1 MKALARNPLPLDG
14 LLGRVERWVNRLPH
28 PFVLFAGIFGV
39 AAVVSTVIAA
49 FDVSVQVPGEKSSTP
64 VLGALTPEGLSH
76 LLATATDSFMA
87 FPALGPVLVIAMG
100 IGVAQ
105 GTGALE
111 CLMRIAFLRVSR
123 RWVPYLVAFVAC
135 QGHVLADSAYILLP
149 SLAAIVFKA
158 VGRNPV
164 AGLLGAF
171 VCVGSGYDGGIL
183 LGTLDVTTTGITKS
197 AADLLPG
204 IDGYQVHIAMNWF
217 FTAATGLLLP
227 LVGGFLIDR
236 VLEPRLAPWN
246 PTYDPAHA
254 GAEDGAAA
262 EALATPAQRR
272 ALLISGGV
280 TLVAAAAMVTAWLL
294 PGSPLRGEDGVLA
307 PSPFVDSLALVLSGL
322 FFLFGIVYAR
332 CGGVD
337 KEARAV
343 YPHLIGAVRDMSGFV
358 VLVFAIAQ
366 TINLLTWSNLG
377 KLFAIG
383 LADGAK
389 SVGLGGFGILLAVVL
404 VTSLL
409 NLLITSGSALWSILG
424 TVMVPA
430 GMLLGLSPAAMHAAF
445 RIGDSVTGAITPM
458 QVFLYFALVSAQ
470 KYQPE
475 LRLGT
480 VISRLVPFAL
490 SFATVWTVIL
500 TGFYFLDLPLGP
512 GAPIHLP

>member
-1 MKALARNPLPLDG
+1 MKALERDPIPMDG
-14 LLGRVERWVNRLPH
+14 LLGRVERVVNRLPH
-28 PFVLFAGIFGV
+28 PFALFAGIFGLV
-39 AAVVSTVIAA
+39 AVVSTVVAA
-49 FDVSVQVPGEKSSTP
+49 FDVAVQVPGEKSPAP

-76 LLATATDSFMA
+76 LLGTAIDSFMA

-197 AADLLPG
+197 AAELLPG
-204 IDGYQVHIAMNWF
+204 IDGYHVHIAMNWF
-217 FTAATGLLLP
+217 FTATAGLLLP

-236 VLEPRLAPWN
+236 VLEPRLAPWD
-246 PTYDPAHA
+246 PRHDPARSG
-254 GAEDGAAA
+254 GAETGAA
-262 EALATPAQRR
+262 ETLATPAQRR

-280 TLVAAAAMVTAWLL
+280 TLMAAAAMVTAWLL

-332 CGGVD
+332 CGGVGR
-337 KEARAV
+337 EARAV
-343 YPHLIGAVRDMSGFV
+343 YPHLVGAVRDMSGFV

-430 GMLLGLSPAAMHAAF
+430 GMLLGLSPAAVHAAF

-500 TGFYFLDLPLGP
+500 TGFYFLGLPLGP

>member
-1 MKALARNPLPLDG
+1 MKALERDPIPLDG
-14 LLGRVERWVNRLPH
+14 LLGRVERLVNRLPN
-28 PFVLFAGIFGV
+28 PFVLFAGIFGLV
-39 AAVVSTVIAA
+39 AVVSTVVAA
-49 FDVSVQVPGEKSSTP
+49 FDVAVQVPGEESPTP

-76 LLATATDSFMA
+76 LLGTAIDSFMA

-123 RWVPYLVAFVAC
+123 RWVPYLVALVAC
-135 QGHVLADSAYILLP
+135 QGHVLADSAYVLLP

-183 LGTLDVTTTGITKS
+183 LGTLDVTTTGITRS

-204 IDGYQVHIAMNWF
+204 IDGYHVHIAMNWF
-217 FTAATGLLLP
+217 FTATTGLLLP

-246 PTYDPAHA
+246 PRHDPARS
-254 GAEDGAAA
+254 GAEDGAA
-262 EALATPAQRR
+262 EALATPVQRR

-280 TLVAAAAMVTAWLL
+280 TVTAAAAMVTAWLL

-332 CGGVD
+332 CGGVG

-343 YPHLIGAVRDMSGFV
+343 YPHLVGAVRDMSGFV

-366 TINLLTWSNLG
+366 TVNLLTWSNLG

-430 GMLLGLSPAAMHAAF
+430 GMLLGLSPAAVHAAF

-490 SFATVWTVIL
+490 SFAAVWTVIL
-500 TGFYFLDLPLGP
+500 TGFYFLGLPLGP